1 MELPNNFTKE
11 HKRCTIKCW
20 KRRGVIYHNFDELYE
35 IYINTMECQHCNK
48 EFPNSRYRH
57 LDHDHETGM
66 FRKIVCHKCNTK
78 DSYINHPEG
87 YDRKTTWRSKNM
99 DKIRNNDKNRYIRD
113 KEKRI
118 TEACNYYIKNKDEI
132 LSKRREKIECGCGQS
147 YSRCSKARHERS
159 MKHLDWFM
167 NYVD

>member
-1 MELPNNFTKE
+1 MELPKYHKNKCINN
-11 HKRCTIKCW
+11 W
-20 KRRGVIYHNFDELYE
+20 KKSGVIYHNFDDLYE
-35 IYINTMECQHCNK
+35 VYINTMNCQHCNK

-78 DSYINHPEG
+78 DSYINHPGG
-87 YDRKTTWRSKNM
+87 YQKNAWRSKNM
-99 DKIRNNDKNRYIRD
+99 DKVRNYDKYKYIRHKD
-113 KEKRI
+113 K
-118 TEACNYYIKNKDEI
+118 I
-132 LSKRREKIECGCGQS
+132 LAKQGEKIECECGVEIRRS
-147 YSRCSKARHERS
+147 GKAQHKKS